1 METTTAAHANNLF
14 PTASGNSPDLAEEQ
28 AVKSSPSSGFPAA
41 PILKNGSLAAE
52 IVHLAAAPTV
62 RTGTKVDQALAFL
75 ATCPDRT
82 AKRTDLAAA
91 LGIDQSDIVA
101 YLKSAL
107 TDGRITRHGNLFSV
121 GAEPASLPTKRVR
134 AGVPKEQKAVPAPA
148 APVIEPAVVREIEK
162 HDDDVKP
169 KYLPIATMSVS
180 NFSVAVWP
188 DGAMHVR
195 TGGTTVELT
204 AQQSNV
210 LQKFLEL
217 VETSGPSHA

>member
-1 METTTAAHANNLF
+1 MDTTTAAHANNLF
-14 PTASGNSPDLAEEQ
+14 PTAQGGAPDLVEEKTVQ
-28 AVKSSPSSGFPAA
+28 SSPSTGFPEA
-41 PILKNGSLAAE
+41 PILKKGSLAAE
-52 IVHLAAAPTV
+52 IVHLAAAPAV
-62 RTGTKVDQALAFL
+62 RTGTKVDQALAYL
-75 ATCPDRT
+75 ETCPGRT

-107 TDGRITRHGNLFSV
+107 TDGRIARNGNLFSV
-121 GAEPASLPTKRVR
+121 GTEPTSLPTKRVR
-134 AGVPKEQKAVPAPA
+134 AGALKDEKATPASSATVVDPA
-148 APVIEPAVVREIEK
+148 LARDLDK

-195 TGGTTVELT
+195 TGGTRLELT
-204 AQQSNV
+204 AQQSSV
-210 LQKFLEL
+210 LQMFLEL
-217 VETSGPSHA
+217 VESSGPNQG